1 MSQPEKRSRESEV
14 RAQLAELNFDPIQ
27 ALVEAT
33 NMAKKL
39 MDDPDTA
46 ATAIGLVQKGSKMI
60 LDELK
65 EARKL
70 EADKKAPTYL
80 MIPTGFDADGNAI
93 FENRLLNG

>member
-1 MSQPEKRSRESEV
+1 MEKKTRESEV
-14 RAQLAELNFDPIQ
+14 RAQLSELKFDPI
-27 ALVEAT
+27 AVLIEAT
-33 NMAKKL
+33 NMAREYV
-39 MDDPDTA
+39 DDPENA
-46 ATAIGLVQKGSKMI
+46 IAAIGLIQKGSKMI

-93 FENRLLNG
+93 FENKLLNG

>member
-1 MSQPEKRSRESEV
+1 MSQPEKRNREAEV
-14 RAQLAELNFDPIQ
+14 RAQLLELNFDPIV

-33 NMAKKL
+33 NVAKQL
-39 MDDPDTA
+39 MNDPESA

-70 EADKKAPTYL
+70 EVDKKAPTYL

-93 FENRLLNG
+93 FENKLLNG